1 MKAKLNFQGMGTFV
15 WLWLGQFISIFG
27 TAMTRFAVTI
37 WAYEQTGQVTTLA
50 LMGFFNSGAYVLFS
64 PLAGVLT
71 DRWPRKWVIV
81 VADIAAG
88 LVTLGLLGLYISGQM
103 QIWHLYVAGVLS
115 NALGAFQEPAFS
127 ASVSVLV
134 PKAQLT
140 RANAMLS
147 LAYDGSQMFAPM
159 LAGMLLLLI
168 GIRGIMMVDVT
179 TCLIAV
185 GLVLVNRIPQP
196 TLSAEGLAARGHW
209 LHELTFGMRYIRRH
223 TGLLGILVIFSV
235 MNLFTALTYFGVL
248 PAMIL
253 ARSGN
258 SEIAL
263 GAVQSVLG
271 VGGVVGGLLLSLWG
285 GPKKRL
291 PGFLLATAGS
301 FLLGDF
307 LFAIGQSLPVWLM
320 AAFLSAIF
328 IPFIIGCYEAIW
340 QACVPHDVQGRVLA
354 AKNMVQ
360 VGSMPLGYLL
370 AGYLADH
377 VFEPAMASGGS
388 LAGVFGPL
396 VGTGPGAGMGLMF
409 VCTCILGLLTGLSG
423 FLIPAVRRVEEDAD
437 VAAQPALP

>member
-1 MKAKLNFQGMGTFV
+1 MKPKLNFEGMGTFT
-15 WLWLGQFISIFG
+15 WLWLGQLLSIFG

-37 WAYEQTGQVTTLA
+37 WAYRQTGQVTTLA

-64 PLAGVLT
+64 PLAGMVA
-71 DRWPRKWVIV
+71 DRWPRKWVII
-81 VADIAAG
+81 VADLAAG
-88 LVTLGLLGLYISGQM
+88 LVTLALLGLYLSGQM
-103 QIWHLYVAGVLS
+103 QIWHLYAAGALS
-115 NALGAFQEPAFS
+115 NALGAFQEPAFN

-147 LAYDGSQMFAPM
+147 LADDGSRMFAPM
-159 LAGMLLLLI
+159 LAGMLLLVI
-168 GIRGIMMVDVT
+168 GVGGIMVLDVT

-185 GLVLVNRIPQP
+185 GVVLANRIPQP
-196 TLSAEGLAARGHW
+196 LASAVGKAAQRDWRHD
-209 LHELTFGMRYIRRH
+209 LTFGFRYIARH
-223 TGLLGILVIFSV
+223 AGLAGILAIFTVI
-235 MNLFTALTYFGVL
+235 NLFAALTYYGVL

-253 ARSGN
+253 ARSGR

-271 VGGVVGGLLLSLWG
+271 VGGVAAGLLLSLSG

-307 LFAIGQSLPVWLM
+307 LFAVGRSLPVWVT

-328 IPFIIGCYEAIW
+328 IPFILSNYEAMW
-340 QACVPHDVQGRVLA
+340 QARVPHDVQGRVLA

-370 AGYLADH
+370 AGFLADR
-377 VFEPAMASGGS
+377 VFEPAMAVGGS
-388 LAGVFGPL
+388 LAGMFGPL
-396 VGTGPGAGMGLMF
+396 VGIGPGAGMGLMF
-409 VCTCILGLLTGLSG
+409 MCTCVLGTLTGLSG
-423 FLIPAVRRVEEDAD
+423 FLIPAVRRVEEGAD
-437 VAAQPALP
+437 